1 MKSPLSLDV
10 LVIIGSLDVGGT
22 EKQLLNVI
30 PRLREKGLQIAIA
43 TFMQPGKLAPLL
55 EKEGVSV
62 FSPNIPRWAEIIA
75 PIMLILK
82 ILWLGKLISSIRPAV
97 VHTFLPQAYLL
108 GGLWAVLLRIPVR
121 IMSRR
126 SLNHYQQKHPLLC
139 RLEYWLHG
147 QTHLLLGNSSAVV
160 E

>member
-1 MKSPLSLDV
+1 MKPRISLDV
-10 LVIIGSLDVGGT
+10 LVIIGSLDIGGT
-22 EKQLLNVI
+22 EKQLVNVV
-30 PRLREKGLQIAIA
+30 PRLSKGGLQIAIA

-55 EKEGVSV
+55 EKEGIYV

-75 PIMLILK
+75 PIMFILK
-82 ILWLGKLISSIRPAV
+82 ILWLGKLIASLRPAA

-108 GGLWAVLLRIPVR
+108 GGLWAVLLRVPVR

-139 RLEYWLHG
+139 RLEYWLHRQQQCYRG
-147 QTHLLLGNSSAVV
+147 AIEN
-160 E
+160 